1 MQLTETLIINKNDNF
16 YEECERL
23 TFLSK
28 NLYNSGLYYVRQ
40 EYFKDKSY
48 KNYYNVNNYF
58 VNTKQKD
65 YYELPTKVSQQILR
79 LVDKNF
85 KSFFGLL
92 KNKDKLGLKKV
103 RIPRYLDK
111 LKGRQVVIY
120 TIQSISQ
127 KELKNNI
134 VKLSGSNISF
144 KLREGIKNIN
154 QVRIVKHE
162 TTNTFNIEV
171 VYTVK
176 EKELL
181 KDNKRYGSIDLGL
194 NNLITLSSNVIKP
207 LIINGKPLKSI
218 NQYFNKKLSELKS
231 KGVEKSNKIKRLCN
245 KRKNK
250 VNDYLHK
257 ASRYVINHLVSNNLN
272 TLVIGKNKDWKQEIN
287 IGKVNNQNFV
297 NIPHDKLINM
307 LIYKCLLEGINVII
321 NEESYTSKCSFLDN
335 EAICNHEEYLGK
347 RIKRGLFKSHLGKLI
362 NADLNGSL
370 NILRKAVGD
379 FQYSIEAC
387 STPKIINLS

>member
-1 MQLTETLIINKNDNF
+1 MQLTETLIINKNNSF
-16 YEECERL
+16 YQECERL

-85 KSFFGLL
+85 KSFFSLL

-144 KLREGIKNIN
+144 KLREDIKNIN

-250 VNDYLHK
+250 VNNYLHK

-307 LIYKCLLEGINVII
+307 LVYKCLLEGINVII
-321 NEESYTSKCSFLDN
+321 TEESYTSKCSFLDN
-335 EAICNHEEYLGK
+335 EVICKHEEYLGK

-370 NILRKAVGD
+370 NILRKAVGE
-379 FQYSIEAC
+379 FKYSIEAC

>member
-1 MQLTETLIINKNDNF
+1 M
-16 YEECERL
+16 
-23 TFLSK
+23 
-28 NLYNSGLYYVRQ
+28 
-40 EYFKDKSY
+40 
-48 KNYYNVNNYF
+48 
-58 VNTKQKD
+58 
-65 YYELPTKVSQQILR
+65 PTKVSQQILR

-335 EAICNHEEYLGK
+335 EAIV
-347 RIKRGLFKSHLGKLI
+347 I
-362 NADLNGSL
+362 
-370 NILRKAVGD
+370 
-379 FQYSIEAC
+379 
-387 STPKIINLS
+387 

>member
-1 MQLTETLIINKNDNF
+1 MQLTETLIINKNNNF

-65 YYELPTKVSQQILR
+65 YYKLPTKVSQQILK

-85 KSFFGLL
+85 KSFFSLL

-127 KELKNNI
+127 KELKNDI

-218 NQYFNKKLSELKS
+218 NQYFNKKLSELRS

-287 IGKVNNQNFV
+287 IGKVNNQKFV

-321 NEESYTSKCSFLDN
+321 TEESYTSKCSFLDN
-335 EAICNHEEYLGK
+335 EVICKHEEYLGK

-370 NILRKAVGD
+370 NILRKAVGE

>member
-28 NLYNSGLYYVRQ
+28 NLYNSGLYYVKQ

-176 EKELL
+176 EK
-181 KDNKRYGSIDLGL
+181 
-194 NNLITLSSNVIKP
+194 
-207 LIINGKPLKSI
+207 
-218 NQYFNKKLSELKS
+218 
-231 KGVEKSNKIKRLCN
+231 
-245 KRKNK
+245 
-250 VNDYLHK
+250 
-257 ASRYVINHLVSNNLN
+257 
-272 TLVIGKNKDWKQEIN
+272 
-287 IGKVNNQNFV
+287 
-297 NIPHDKLINM
+297 
-307 LIYKCLLEGINVII
+307 
-321 NEESYTSKCSFLDN
+321 
-335 EAICNHEEYLGK
+335 
-347 RIKRGLFKSHLGKLI
+347 
-362 NADLNGSL
+362 
-370 NILRKAVGD
+370 
-379 FQYSIEAC
+379 
-387 STPKIINLS
+387 

>member
-1 MQLTETLIINKNDNF
+1 MQLTETLIINKNDIF
-16 YEECERL
+16 YGECERL

-48 KNYYNVNNYF
+48 KNYYDVNNYF

-65 YYELPTKVSQQILR
+65 YYELPTKVSQQILK

-85 KSFFGLL
+85 KSFFSLL
-92 KNKDKLGLKKV
+92 KNKDKLELKKV

-176 EKELL
+176 EKALL
-181 KDNKRYGSIDLGL
+181 KDNKRYGSIDLGI

-257 ASRYVINHLVSNNLN
+257 ASKYVINHLVSNNLN

-297 NIPHDKLINM
+297 SIPHDKLINM

-321 NEESYTSKCSFLDN
+321 TEESYTSKCSFLDN
-335 EAICNHEEYLGK
+335 EVICKHEEYLGK

-370 NILRKAVGD
+370 NILRKAVGE
-379 FQYSIEAC
+379 FKYSIEVC

>member
-287 IGKVNNQNFV
+287 IGKVNNQKFV

-321 NEESYTSKCSFLDN
+321 TEESYTSKCSFLDN
-335 EAICNHEEYLGK
+335 EVICKHEEYLGK